1 MYNLILTLKKQNM
14 KKIAYL
20 LSLAVVIFI
29 TSCGGEKMNNPL
41 IGKWK
46 LVNID
51 IAKIDISSEMN
62 TNVDTLGVTGVD
74 TAMKEMTKGM
84 ETMANTMGGLGEAM
98 ANSFLKGSTYNFKDD
113 GAVEVSILFGTQ
125 KGKYTLTPDNKDL
138 KISMDGKDEAYT
150 VTSVNEKELVLKAST
165 GETWTFEAKK

>member
-1 MYNLILTLKKQNM
+1 M
-14 KKIAYL
+14 KKLPYV

-46 LVNID
+46 LTNID
-51 IAKIDISSEMN
+51 IAKLDISSEVN
-62 TNVDTLGVTGVD
+62 TQVDSLGVTGVD
-74 TAMKEMTKGM
+74 TAMKEMAKGM

-113 GAVEVSILFGTQ
+113 GGVEVSILFGTQ

-138 KISMDGKDEAYT
+138 KITLEGKEEAYT
-150 VTSVNEKELVLKAST
+150 VTSVNEKELKLQTAT
-165 GETWTFEAKK
+165 GETWTFEPKN

>member
-1 MYNLILTLKKQNM
+1 M
-14 KKIAYL
+14 KKLAYV

-46 LVNID
+46 LTNID
-51 IAKIDISSEMN
+51 IAKLDISSEVN
-62 TNVDTLGVTGVD
+62 TQVDSLGVTGVD
-74 TAMKEMTKGM
+74 TAMKEMAKGM

-113 GAVEVSILFGTQ
+113 GGVEVSILFGTQ

-138 KISMDGKDEAYT
+138 KITLEGKEEAYT
-150 VTSVNEKELVLKAST
+150 VTSVNEKELKLQTAT
-165 GETWTFEAKK
+165 GETWTFEPKN